1 MASLEHTEEFRT
13 TEVLSR
19 NDFREFFAQVLEGRH
34 DYRDRQEAIYT
45 LRGEI
50 TYPSARP
57 FLEPKCL

>member
-19 NDFREFFAQVLEGRH
+19 NDFREFFAQVLD
-34 DYRDRQEAIYT
+34 DYRDRQETTYT
-45 LRGEI
+45 DLRGEI